1 MALLEDV
8 LFVKD
13 PRRKGY
19 YHPRIGAQTTCA
31 FRLLADW
38 QQAAFNRLH
47 DDFFYRRHDRFWQE
61 SALRKLP
68 VLLTATDMLACGE
81 DLGMIP
87 DCVPE
92 TMRMLQILSLEIQR
106 MPKSP
111 AETFADPAR
120 YPYLSVCTTST
131 HDMNP
136 LRAWWEEDRT
146 VTARFYR
153 EVLHGEGDVPWFLSL
168 IHI

>member
-1 MALLEDV
+1 
-8 LFVKD
+8 
-13 PRRKGY
+13 
-19 YHPRIGAQTTCA
+19 
-31 FRLLADW
+31 
-38 QQAAFNRLH
+38 
-47 DDFFYRRHDRFWQE
+47 
-61 SALRKLP
+61 
-68 VLLTATDMLACGE
+68 
-81 DLGMIP
+81 
-87 DCVPE
+87 
-92 TMRMLQILSLEIQR
+92 

-153 EVLHGEGDVPWFLSL
+153 EVLHGEGDVPWFC
-168 IHI
+168 